1 MKRILCILIGV
12 SLVLFMAAGCAPKVE
27 VPPTTEATTT
37 APSTEATTEA
47 PTTTEAA
54 AGQEDTPKGE
64 GVIYYMAPML
74 SDEFQAG
81 ANLMSR
87 NIGSELGYE
96 VKSLNANN
104 DVTKQINQMDDAIGM
119 KPKAIILNAVDVSA
133 LVGSADKARAE
144 GIPILVFDRFITETT
159 IDFSSVV
166 GTVKI
171 GQIAGKECARL
182 LKEKYGE
189 EKGVVLEIMG
199 DLGDNYTIMIDKGF
213 KEVMAAYPNVE
224 IITKDTPQWEPST
237 MASTVDDQITA
248 RKDIDILFNHA
259 DDRTAAIIPVFES
272 HGYKQG
278 DIIWISTDGTPTGLK
293 SIRDGWVL
301 ETVQEPMVAMAHG
314 LWAFMDEVLAKEE
327 IKTGKYTIEGL
338 ETELIT
344 EKWGPT
350 LYFPGDIISKEN
362 VDDPNLWGNVKVE
375 VEK

>member
-12 SLVLFMAAGCAPKVE
+12 SLVLIMAAGCAPKVE

-47 PTTTEAA
+47 PTTEAA
-54 AGQEDTPKGE
+54 VGQEDTPKGE
-64 GVIYYMAPML
+64 GVVYYMAPML

-104 DVTKQINQMDDAIGM
+104 DVTKQINQMDDAVGM

-350 LYFPGDIISKEN
+350 LYFPGDVISKEN

>member
-12 SLVLFMAAGCAPKVE
+12 SLVLIMAAGCAPKVE

-47 PTTTEAA
+47 PTTEAA
-54 AGQEDTPKGE
+54 VGQEDTPKGE
-64 GVIYYMAPML
+64 GVVYYMAPML

-104 DVTKQINQMDDAIGM
+104 DVTKQINQMDDAVGM

>member
-12 SLVLFMAAGCAPKVE
+12 SLVLIMAAGCAPKVE

-47 PTTTEAA
+47 PTTEAA
-54 AGQEDTPKGE
+54 VGQEDTPKGE
-64 GVIYYMAPML
+64 GVVYYMAPML

-87 NIGSELGYE
+87 TIGSELGYE

-104 DVTKQINQMDDAIGM
+104 EVTKQINQMDDALAM

-159 IDFSSVV
+159 VDFSSVV
-166 GTVKI
+166 GTVKM
-171 GQIAGKECARL
+171 GQIAAKECARL

-189 EKGVVLEIMG
+189 EKGVILEIMG

-224 IITKDTPQWEPST
+224 IITKDTPQWEPTT

-259 DDRTAAIIPVFES
+259 DDRTAAIIPVLES

-314 LWAFMDEVLAKEE
+314 LWAFMDEALAKEE

-350 LYFPGDIISKEN
+350 LYFPGDVISKEN